1 MTITVSI
8 SQYRQHIADYLLRN
22 REGHTITIKDE
33 KRGEVI
39 ADVIP
44 RKRFDP
50 MAYNAMLERVAG
62 TFTAK
67 NHPEWAN
74 PATISRWLR
83 KTRKQSERHFDVPPR
98 H

>member
-44 RKRFDP
+44 RRKFDP
-50 MAYNAMLERVAG
+50 IAYSAMLDRVAG

-67 NHPEWAN
+67 NHPEWA
-74 PATISRWLR
+74 TKKKVERWLR
-83 KTRKQSERHFDVPPR
+83 KGRLADERKFDVYA
-98 H
+98 